1 MRPQNVRVL
10 ATVGAVS
17 LAMVGLV
24 APVAAT
30 PPSGGAVAAAQPAS
44 TPAGPPL
51 VLEYEREIGG
61 PSVFPKGVEASS
73 WLREPMGIAID
84 PLDPSRIFVAAGDKV
99 VEMSADNSLTHTYA
113 QPSMGRVTDIAA
125 VPVSGSTTRLVIT
138 DWGRYTNDPWV
149 PIDPNDPVDPITY
162 TDAWGTPFV
171 PLPEIEG
178 VGAGKNEFDQSWAIA
193 TGPDRQLYVADS
205 GNHRIQVVESHDGQS
220 VRGWGGWGDGP
231 AQFADPYGIAV
242 GPDGSVYVT
251 DSARNSIS
259 KFSADGSF
267 ITSWPSLPAGY
278 PGHTPWGIDV
288 GPDGNVY
295 VIHFGGGGVV
305 VYTPDGERV
314 TSYAVPGTPRDF
326 AQAKGIAV
334 GPDGRVYVADSQNF
348 RVQVLRPALTGAA
361 GTVSGSVKVGST
373 LTATGEQW
381 SLTPTSVAYQW
392 LRGSTAIA
400 GATGKTYKP
409 VLADVGHRL
418 SVRVTASKYS
428 GVWGLPDYTD
438 AIVTSAPTAAVPALA
453 SSVTLSASKA
463 KQVYASKSA
472 AKLTATVT
480 VASGGAR
487 SGSVQFRLGTKVLG
501 TAAVSASGTAQLTLP
516 RKLAVGTQSLSAAFV
531 PSSAQVARSS
541 SSAIAVKVTK
551 AAAKVSTK
559 LLKSTVASS
568 ARAKLRVTV
577 KVTGIAKPTGKVKVT
592 WAKGKKKAS
601 KTFTIKGK
609 HRGSITVKLPKLSR
623 GVYKVSTSYQGS
635 KVVKKKNGKARTLT
649 VR

>member
-1 MRPQNVRVL
+1 MRPQTLRTLAITGVL
-10 ATVGAVS
+10 
-17 LAMVGLV
+17 GLV
-24 APVAAT
+24 ATGLAAPVVAAPAT
-30 PPSGGAVAAAQPAS
+30 PAAAPPSA
-44 TPAGPPL
+44 TAGPPL
-51 VLEYEREIGG
+51 VLEFEREFGG
-61 PSVFPKGVEASS
+61 PSVFPRGDEATA
-73 WLREPMGIAID
+73 WLREPMGVALD
-84 PLDPSRIFVAAGDKV
+84 PLDPSYVYVAAGDKV
-99 VEMSADNSLTHTYA
+99 VRWSSDHGLHDTFSQAE
-113 QPSMGRVTDIAA
+113 MGRVTDIAA

-162 TDAWGTPFV
+162 TDAWGTPFA

-178 VGAGKNEFDQSWAIA
+178 VGAGKNAFDQSWAIA
-193 TGPDRQLYVADS
+193 TGPDRRLYVADS
-205 GNHRIQVVESHDGQS
+205 GNQRIQVVESHDGQS

-251 DSARNSIS
+251 DSAPGRNSIS
-259 KFSADGSF
+259 KFSANGSF

-305 VYTPDGERV
+305 VFTPDGERV

-326 AQAKGIAV
+326 TQAKGIAV

-438 AIVTSAPTAAVPALA
+438 AVVTSTPTAAVPAVA
-453 SSVTLSASKA
+453 STVNLSVSKA
-463 KQVYASKSA
+463 KQVYASTSPA
-472 AKLTATVT
+472 TLTAAVT
-480 VASGGAR
+480 VAAGGAR
-487 SGSVQFRLGTKVLG
+487 SGSVEFRRGTEVLG
-501 TAAVSASGTAQLTLP
+501 TSAVSASGTAQLTLP
-516 RKLAVGTQSLSAAFV
+516 RKLAVGTHAFSAVFHPGSTKVSRSTSTASSL
-531 PSSAQVARSS
+531 R
-541 SSAIAVKVTK
+541 VTK
-551 AAAKVSTK
+551 AKAKLSTK
-559 LLKSTVASS
+559 LVTSKVTRSS
-568 ARAKLRVTV
+568 RAKLRVTV
-577 KVTGIAKPTGKVKVT
+577 KVAGVAKPTGKVKVT
-592 WAKGKKKAS
+592 WAKGKKKVS
-601 KTFTIKGK
+601 KTVTLRAKHKGTL
-609 HRGSITVKLPKLSR
+609 TVKLPRLAK
-623 GVYKVSTSYQGS
+623 GTYKVGTVYRGT
-635 KVVKKKNGKARTLT
+635 KLIAKKKGKMRTLT